1 MAGDRESY
9 SQCPNRYA
17 PSHGASRR
25 KMKFHVRED
34 SAARVVRAAL
44 KGVYAKDD
52 VVGMV
57 ARAREVASRHDW
69 PILYDLR
76 EAKPGAI
83 TSADIFW
90 MPRRHPALQ
99 QAGAS
104 VVRVAAL
111 HDGHFTEMAAF
122 WENAFRN
129 AGLQAREFTDEAE
142 AITWLRRRH

>member
-1 MAGDRESY
+1 M
-9 SQCPNRYA
+9 
-17 PSHGASRR
+17 
-25 KMKFHVRED
+25 MKFHVRED

-57 ARAREVASRHDW
+57 ARAREVSSRHHW

-83 TSADIFW
+83 NSADIFW
-90 MPRRHPALQ
+90 MPRHHPALRE
-99 QAGAS
+99 AGAS
-104 VVRVAAL
+104 FVRVAAL
-111 HDGHFTEMAAF
+111 HDGHFSEVARF

-129 AGLQAREFTDEAE
+129 AGLQAREFTDEAA
-142 AITWLRRRH
+142 AISWLRDRH